1 MAQHRKRERTWL
13 CLVLSGLLVLTA
25 VLLQSRIR
33 VSYQYASAF
42 QPFGA
47 WYDDAR
53 GLGAIPAARK
63 QGAMVGGEQVTLYAV
78 DELWQNV
85 FHSTLYEGR
94 NITRRDVEQKTP
106 CIVLSESTARRLF
119 PSGDVLGQKVLAEGV
134 SLEVTGL
141 IRDGDTWGESDD
153 AVAFTPISLNIALD
167 TLCLSIPQ
175 TEAAASAAIWENS
188 LCGILPGG
196 TFHNLQQMHWIA
208 WLPFYITFLFFLAR
222 GLSWSYRTG
231 KEKASFLWQNN
242 ERDLQ
247 THYFGQVWLRVTGR
261 GVLLLLLGVVFL
273 AAVWGILQLCTLP
286 LSVFPE
292 YVPENL
298 VQLSSWQQT
307 IDVILKEAAV
317 SRQYL
322 SWESS
327 SMETA
332 CFLAHTA
339 YLFFALGVCRKK

>member
-1 MAQHRKRERTWL
+1 MAQRRKKERSWL

-25 VLLQSRIR
+25 VLLQSRVR
-33 VSYQYASAF
+33 ASYQYACEF
-42 QPFGA
+42 KPFGA

-63 QGAMVGGEQVTLYAV
+63 QGAMVGSEQVTLYAV

-94 NITRRDVEQKTP
+94 SITKRDVELKTP

-119 PSGDVLGQKVLAEGV
+119 PSGDALGQKVAAEGV
-134 SLEVTGL
+134 ALEVVGL
-141 IRDGDTWGESDD
+141 IRDGSTWGETDD
-153 AVAFTPISLNIALD
+153 AVAFVPISLDIALD

-175 TEAAASAAIWENS
+175 TEAAASAAVWENS
-188 LCGILPGG
+188 LRGILPGG
-196 TFHNLQQMHWIA
+196 TFHNLRQMYWIA
-208 WLPFYITFLFFLAR
+208 WLPFYVTFLFFLAR
-222 GLSWSYRTG
+222 GLGWSYKTG
-231 KEKASFLWQNN
+231 KGQAASLWQKNKL
-242 ERDLQ
+242 DLQ
-247 THYFGQVWLRVTGR
+247 THYFGQVWLPVTGR
-261 GVLLLLLGVVFL
+261 GVLLLLLGMAFL

-298 VQLSSWQQT
+298 VGLSSWQQT
-307 IDVILKEAAV
+307 VDAILKKAAV

-322 SWESS
+322 SRESS

-332 CFLAHTA
+332 CFIAHTA
-339 YLFFALGVCRKK
+339 YLFFALGMYSKE

>member
-1 MAQHRKRERTWL
+1 MVQRRKKERTWL

-33 VSYQYASAF
+33 VSYQYASEL

-53 GLGAIPAARK
+53 GIGAIPAARK
-63 QGAMVGGEQVTLYAV
+63 QGAMVCSERVTLYAV

-94 NITRRDVEQKTP
+94 SITKRDVELITP

-119 PSGDVLGQKVLAEGV
+119 PSGDVLGQKVVTEGV
-134 SLEVTGL
+134 ALEVVGL
-141 IRDGDTWGESDD
+141 IRDGNTWGEADD
-153 AVAFTPISLNIALD
+153 AVAFIPVSLEISLD
-167 TLCLSIPQ
+167 TLCLSIPK

-188 LCGILPGG
+188 LRGILPGG
-196 TFHNLQQMHWIA
+196 TFHNLKQMHWIA
-208 WLPFYITFLFFLAR
+208 WLPFYVTFLYFLAR
-222 GLSWSYRTG
+222 GLSWSC
-231 KEKASFLWQNN
+231 KAVKGRAALLWQKNKQ
-242 ERDLQ
+242 DLQ
-247 THYFGQVWLRVTGR
+247 THYFGQVWFPVTGR
-261 GVLLLLLGVVFL
+261 SVLLLLLGMAFL

-307 IDVILKEAAV
+307 VDAILKKAAV

-322 SWESS
+322 SRESN
-327 SMETA
+327 SMKTV
-332 CFLAHTA
+332 CFLANTA
-339 YLFFALGVCRKK
+339 YLFFAMGIYPKK